1 MIVATAGHVDHGKTS
16 LVKQLTGVDTDR
28 LEEEKRRGLSINLGF
43 AYNRDI
49 EDQTIGFID
58 VPGHNRFINNMIAGV
73 CGIDLGML
81 VVAADDGPMPQ
92 TTEHLNIM
100 RLLGVNDYVLV
111 ITKIDRVEADQLAD
125 VRDKM
130 RALLADACPVFAVNA
145 LDGSGVA
152 KLKQFLY
159 GRAERLGTRPD
170 VGNFRLSIDR
180 SFLLKGTGLV
190 VTGTAISGKVSVGD
204 SLKLLP
210 SGKTLRIRTIHAQDK
225 DVETCRAGQR
235 CALSVVGNVSREQV
249 HRGDY
254 LLDEK
259 VALTTARIDAR
270 LYLLPNSPF
279 GLKHLSPVKLYI
291 GAARKRA
298 KLFLLEKQG
307 TGNYLSPKESA
318 LVQFIIDGDIACC
331 AGDRFLLRDDS
342 ESFTLG
348 GGTVLDAHAPRKAK
362 ASFPRL
368 TYLAAMEIGTVGG
381 TLWALLIDHMQIV
394 NLSRFRQSW
403 NVRDDEMN
411 LVLLEPTLAEKIRL
425 FNNDGTEFAVAAQ
438 KWDAAERTLGKELS
452 RWHKEKPKEIGI
464 VLKELKARLAPGLEP
479 TLLEAVMGAQQKS
492 GALTISNGL
501 VSASS
506 HQAQV
511 FDEAERQWSD
521 IQQTMA
527 KHGINILALSN
538 LQRDVACDEISL
550 MQALHGASEEGRVIR
565 LTSNRYAL
573 QSVLRD
579 LAESVNDLCNKMP
592 QFSTK
597 DFKNHVGLGRN
608 LTVEV
613 LEYFDSIGFT
623 KRDGDMRSVTNA
635 KLPGRIFKSM

>member
-73 CGIDLGML
+73 GGIDLGML

-92 TTEHLNIM
+92 TTEHLDIM
-100 RLLGVNDYVLV
+100 RLLGVNNYVLV
-111 ITKIDRVEADQLAD
+111 ITKIDRVEADQVAN
-125 VRDKM
+125 VRDTM
-130 RALLADACPVFAVNA
+130 RVLLGGACPVFEVNA

-152 KLKQFLY
+152 ELKQFLY

-170 VGNFRLSIDR
+170 AGYFRLSIDR
-180 SFLLKGTGLV
+180 SFLLKGIGLV

-204 SLKLLP
+204 SLRLLP
-210 SGKTLRIRTIHAQDK
+210 SGKSLRIRTIHAQDE

-235 CALSVVGNVSREQV
+235 CALSVVGDVSREQV

-270 LYLLPNSPF
+270 LNLLPNSPF

-307 TGNYLSPKESA
+307 TGNNLSPRESG

-331 AGDRFLLRDDS
+331 AGDRFLLLDDS
-342 ESFTLG
+342 ESVTLG
-348 GGTVLDAHAPRKAK
+348 GGIVLDAHAPRKAK
-362 ASFPRL
+362 ASFSRL
-368 TYLAAMEIGTVGG
+368 TYLAAMEMGTVGG
-381 TLWALLIDHMQIV
+381 TLWTLLIDHLQIV
-394 NLSRFRQSW
+394 NLSRFKQSW
-403 NVRDDEMN
+403 NVRNDEMSR
-411 LVLLEPTLAEKIRL
+411 VLLEPTLAEKIRL
-425 FNNDGTEFAVAAQ
+425 FNTDETEFAVATQ
-438 KWDAAERTLGKELS
+438 KWDAAERTLSKDLS
-452 RWHKEKPKEIGI
+452 RWHKEKPNEIGI

-479 TLLEAVMGAQQKS
+479 TLLKAVMAAQQKR
-492 GALTISNGL
+492 GVLTISNGL

-506 HQAQV
+506 HQALV
-511 FDEAERQWSD
+511 FDQAERQWFE
-521 IQQTMA
+521 IQQAMA
-527 KHGINILALSN
+527 KHGINIPVLSN

-550 MQALHGASEEGRVIR
+550 MRALHAASREGKVIR
-565 LTSNRYAL
+565 LTRNRYAL

-613 LEYFDSIGFT
+613 LEYFDSIRFT
-623 KRDGDMRSVTNA
+623 KRDGDTRSVINA
-635 KLPGRIFKSM
+635 ELPERIFESM